1 MKMDVWLEGHATPVG
16 RLIRADDKALSFTYS
31 DGIGPEHRL
40 SLSLPLG
47 SQAFSD
53 AACRGYFANLVFEGP
68 QLDQVLDSYKL
79 DRGDV
84 GALLWHLGADCPGA
98 ISVTPE
104 GTGPGKTPGHFPPDY
119 ELLQEERLYQ
129 IVLSLHQHKRLPDA
143 QRNPSPLAGVQGK
156 IAVVA
161 HEGRFYL
168 PIAQS
173 RAPTTHILKV
183 SPTDDQQ
190 MTRNEAALLK
200 IAEACGIKVA
210 PCTALRFDLEGRP
223 VNALLS
229 TRFDRETRIAAGEGL
244 ITRVHSEDFCQA
256 LGLPPG
262 LKYERDSI
270 NPENRFS
277 AAAVATIAR
286 LASVPTLF
294 QRDFLQHVLFNLLVG
309 NCDNHGKNGSVIHRR
324 GGTTLAPLYDVV
336 PVFMDRNVTHRLAF
350 RHGAANFVEDFSK
363 ENLHRLLLDLGFGK
377 PQLGRI
383 VKQIEALA
391 TRTAEVAPRLADKA
405 LADALYAQ
413 AKVVEAALGADFD
426 LPVRDY
432 FNRTNRD
439 EAHQNVG
446 GWGGFS

>member
-1 MKMDVWLEGHATPVG
+1 MRLDVWLEERATPVG
-16 RLIRADDKALSFTYS
+16 RLIRAADMALSFTYAK
-31 DGIGPEHRL
+31 GVAPKHQL

-104 GTGPGKTPGHFPPDY
+104 GTGPGKTPGRFPQDY
-119 ELLQEERLYQ
+119 ELLQQEQLHQ
-129 IVLSLHQHKRLPDA
+129 IVLSLHLNKRLPDPE
-143 QRNPSPLAGVQGK
+143 RNPSPLAGVQGK
-156 IAVVA
+156 IAVVE
-161 HEGRFYL
+161 HEGRFYV
-168 PIAQS
+168 PSAQS

-183 SPTDDQQ
+183 SPADDPQI
-190 MTRNEAALLK
+190 TRNEVALLK

-210 PCTALRFDLEGRP
+210 PCTALQFDLEGRS
-223 VNALLS
+223 VNALVS
-229 TRFDRETRIAAGEGL
+229 TRFDRETQIVAGDGL

-270 NPENRFS
+270 NPENKFS

-286 LASVPTLF
+286 QASVPTLF

-309 NCDNHGKNGSVIHRR
+309 NSDNHGKNGSVIHR
-324 GGTTLAPLYDVV
+324 GGATTLAPLYDVV
-336 PVFMDRNVTHRLAF
+336 PVIMDRNVTHRLAF
-350 RHGAANFVEDFSK
+350 RHGAADFAEDFSQD
-363 ENLHRLLLDLGFGK
+363 NLKTLMLDLGFGK
-377 PQLGRI
+377 PRVERI
-383 VKQIEALA
+383 VKQVKAVASRI
-391 TRTAEVAPRLADKA
+391 AEVAPTLADKA
-405 LADALYAQ
+405 LADALYSQAQ
-413 AKVVEAALGADFD
+413 AVEAALGAEFD

-432 FNRTNRD
+432 FNRIDRD
-439 EAHQNVG
+439 EAQKPAG
-446 GWGGFS
+446 GWTGFS